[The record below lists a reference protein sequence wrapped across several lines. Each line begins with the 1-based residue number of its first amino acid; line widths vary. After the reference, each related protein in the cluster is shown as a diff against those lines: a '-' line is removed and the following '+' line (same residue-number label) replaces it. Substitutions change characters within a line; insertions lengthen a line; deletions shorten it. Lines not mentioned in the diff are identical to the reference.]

1 MAGRC
6 REQRLDLSGARLPCL
21 SPARMTSRI
30 IIESDFSIER
40 RALTRRAFDLPSQP
54 DFLLVHFLK
63 SQIPNLPSGA
73 SLFANPNQPIQF
85 APGRGQSE
93 LLVLRLAPA
102 LLIETASRLRMYRT
116 GLSLLFRAPL
126 TPLTDDAK
134 LRATL
139 ESIAAE
145 LESGDAGWR
154 EVVRSLVNQL
164 TVYLLRAHINAQR
177 SDEIELSRV
186 GVVDRR
192 LRRAIEF
199 MSDNCGRE
207 LSLAEIAGAAYLSE
221 FHFARLFKKVTGAT
235 PHAYLASLRVE
246 RARRLLAESDL
257 PIAEVGAQVGYTSQ
271 SHFTKIFREAT
282 GMTPKAFRDAA
293 TNRIA
298 AARH

>member
-1 MAGRC
+1 MI
-6 REQRLDLSGARLPCL
+6 
-21 SPARMTSRI
+21 SRI
-30 IIESDFSIER
+30 LIESDFSIER
-40 RALTRRAFDLPSQP
+40 RVLDRRSTEAPAQH
-54 DFLLVHFLK
+54 DFLIVHFLE
-63 SQIPNLPSGA
+63 SRIPNIPPGA
-73 SLFANPNQPIQF
+73 SLLANPNQAVRF
-85 APGRGQSE
+85 APGRGHSE
-93 LLVLRLAPA
+93 MLLVRLAPA
-102 LLIETASRLRMYRT
+102 LLIETASRLRMYRA

-126 TPLTDDAK
+126 RPLTDDAK

-145 LESGDAGWR
+145 LEGGDAGWR

-235 PHAYLASLRVE
+235 PHAYLASLRIE
-246 RARRLLAESDL
+246 QARRLLAETDL
-257 PIAEVGAQVGYTSQ
+257 PITEIGARVGYTSQ

-293 TNRIA
+293 VKLRIED
-298 AARH
+298 RG